1 MKVTYDRDV
10 DVLRLV
16 FRSAKI
22 RESDEGKPGVI
33 LDYDQD
39 GNVVGMEILNASKR
53 VDNIPAVEYSE
64 AG

>member
-16 FRSAKI
+16 FRKARI

-33 LDYDQD
+33 LDYDQA
-39 GNVVGMEILNASKR
+39 GNVVGLEILNASKR
-53 VDNIPAVEYSE
+53 VDDVHGVEYSE